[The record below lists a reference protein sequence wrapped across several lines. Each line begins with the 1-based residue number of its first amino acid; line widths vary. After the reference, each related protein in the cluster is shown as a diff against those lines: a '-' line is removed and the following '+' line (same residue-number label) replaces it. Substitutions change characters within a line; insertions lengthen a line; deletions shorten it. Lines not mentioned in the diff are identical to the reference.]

1 MRSGMEPMNVRDLHG
16 MVRSGRRI
24 LGVSA
29 VLLPF
34 RAGGEIDFRGF
45 EGLVE
50 RTLAAGLV
58 PAINMD
64 TGHVDRLDSEARRKV
79 LERAHAVVGG
89 NTFVAGAYVRD
100 CAGSPFDEEAYLVS
114 IAEVLHFGGTPILFP
129 SHGLSALG
137 DAELVGAFEATTRD
151 VDGFYAFELG
161 KMFAPFGRIYDLS
174 VYEALLRMPKC
185 LGAKHSSLSRE
196 LEWQRL
202 RLRDAVRP
210 DFRVL
215 TGNDLAIDMVVYGS
229 DYLLGLSA
237 FAPEHFALRD
247 RLWVSEDARFYELN
261 DLLQYLGFFA
271 FRAPVPAYKHSAA
284 QFLALRDR
292 IELSEAPEG
301 APRRP
306 DADVEVLAEI
316 AARLDEWE
324 VQ

>member
-16 MVRSGRRI
+16 MVRRGRRI

-34 RAGGEIDFRGF
+34 RVGGEIDFRGF

-79 LERAHAVVGG
+79 LERTHAVVGG
-89 NTFVAGAYVRD
+89 NTFVAGAYVQDR
-100 CAGSPFDEEAYLVS
+100 AGSSFDEEAYLVS
-114 IAEVLHFGGTPILFP
+114 IAEVQRFGGTPILFP
-129 SHGLSALG
+129 CHGLSALG

-151 VDGFYAFELG
+151 VDSFYAFELG

-247 RLWVSEDARFYELN
+247 RLWASEDARFYELN

-284 QFLALRDR
+284 QFLALRGR
-292 IELSEAPEG
+292 IEFSGAPEG
-301 APRRP
+301 ALRRP